1 MSPIGTETRDDYLSL
16 EKAGK
21 TLDTYD
27 IKRFTVVV
35 LVIVQITFLVL
46 DEYLD
51 IVSFFL
57 RQGNSLYDKHK
68 INQIL

>member
-1 MSPIGTETRDDYLSL
+1 M
-16 EKAGK
+16 
-21 TLDTYD
+21 LDTYD
-27 IKRFTVVV
+27 IIRFTIVV

-68 INQIL
+68 IDQIL